1 MELTPEEQRESPSK
15 RKRVF
20 KILSLYAV
28 TGWLLT
34 QVITTVAPYLDLPS
48 WTVREVIVLVISG
61 LPAALIYVLALK
73 EGSNKLRT
81 LIILGGCA
89 VVTLIISVGV
99 SRMMPSGDEKPVEAK
114 TLGEKSIAVLPFVD
128 LSEKQDQEYFGDG
141 LSEELLN
148 VLAKVR
154 GLKVIAR
161 TSSFYFKGKNEDMR
175 LIGQKL
181 SVAHVLEGSVRKS
194 GNRLRITAQLIKAD
208 DGTHLWSETYDR
220 TLDDIF
226 KIQDE
231 IAKAVVSKLEVTMH
245 TTPRADAS
253 AEAYNLYL
261 EGKYFTNRRD
271 KESAARAVEKY
282 KQALK
287 LEPHFA
293 IALAELA
300 AVYSYQ
306 ATNGFIP
313 TEEGYSLA
321 TEAVQKALQLDP
333 NLPDA
338 YATQSRIFSIH
349 DWDWPN
355 ADASIKKALAVGSA
369 NALTLSNAGILAMH
383 FGRFDEAIELYQKAI
398 EVDPLRTATY
408 YNQGLG
414 YYYAS
419 KWEQSKASFRKTLEL
434 NPAFASAHYQLA
446 RVYLMEN
453 KYDSAL
459 SVMME
464 EADESWRLDGLPL
477 VYFKLGRGKESDE
490 ILKEVISKYADDSA
504 FQIAEI
510 YAYRGDADLA
520 FQWLE
525 RSYQTRDAGLANVRV
540 EPMLKSLNNDARWLP
555 FLKKMRLD

>member
-1 MELTPEEQRESPSK
+1 MELTPEEQAESSSR

-20 KILSLYAV
+20 RILSLYAV

-34 QVITTVAPYLDLPS
+34 QVVTTVAPYLDLPS
-48 WTVREVIVLVISG
+48 WTVRYVIILVILG
-61 LPAALIYVLALK
+61 LPAALIYALTSK
-73 EGSNKLRT
+73 EGSSKLRT
-81 LIILGGCA
+81 LVLLGGCA
-89 VVTLIISVGV
+89 VFTLVLSVGV
-99 SRMMPSGDEKPVEAK
+99 SRLMPNAGDKPVEAK
-114 TLGEKSIAVLPFVD
+114 PLGEKSIAVLPFVD

-148 VLAKVR
+148 VLAKIR

-175 LIGQKL
+175 TIGQKL

-194 GNRLRITAQLIKAD
+194 GNHLRITAQLIRTD
-208 DGTHLWSETYDR
+208 NGTHLWSETYDR

-231 IAKAVVSKLEVTMH
+231 IARAVVSKLEVTMSAAPH
-245 TTPRADAS
+245 PDAS
-253 AEAYNLYL
+253 AEAFNLYL
-261 EGKYFTNRRD
+261 EGKYFTNKRE

-293 IALAELA
+293 IAWAELA
-300 AVYSYQ
+300 AAYSYQ

-313 TEEGYSLA
+313 TEEGYALA
-321 TEAVQKALQLDP
+321 TEAVQKALQIDP
-333 NLPDA
+333 YLPDA
-338 YATQSRIFSIH
+338 YAMQSRIYSTH

-383 FGRFDEAIELYQKAI
+383 FGRFDEAIELYKKAI

-414 YYYAS
+414 YYYAGR
-419 KWEQSKASFRKTLEL
+419 WTAAKASFRKVLEL
-434 NPAFASAHYQLA
+434 NPAFASANYQLA
-446 RVYLMEN
+446 RVFLMEN
-453 KYDSAL
+453 NYDSAL
-459 SVMME
+459 LVMMNE
-464 EADESWRLDGLPL
+464 TDESWKLDGLPL
-477 VYFKLGRGKESDE
+477 VYFKLNRLNASEE
-490 ILKEVISKYADDSA
+490 ILKEIISKYADDSA

-510 YAYRGDADLA
+510 YAYRGEVDLA

-525 RSYQTRDAGLANVRV
+525 RAYQQRDAGLANIRV
-540 EPMLKSLNNDARWLP
+540 EPMLKSLHRDSRWLP
-555 FLKKMRLD
+555 FLKKMRLE